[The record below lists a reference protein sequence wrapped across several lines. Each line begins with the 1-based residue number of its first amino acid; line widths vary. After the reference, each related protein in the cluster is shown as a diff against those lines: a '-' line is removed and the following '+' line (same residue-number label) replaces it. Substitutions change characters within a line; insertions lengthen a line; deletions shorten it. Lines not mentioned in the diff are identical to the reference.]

1 MATACGPGLCSAGQA
16 AAAQQDTPP
25 SGAGPPVG
33 AVGTETGA
41 VFGADPSTEAR
52 EVPDLLQKR
61 LAADGL
67 AAAEAAAAVQEAA
80 GSVKGA
86 ADACDK
92 HRTEPGLAEDCAA
105 VSLIGSAGGLD
116 GAAGCPESV
125 VWEGKEGAAPS
136 PEKDPLAADSP
147 APAKAVE
154 GTLAGGALMTE
165 GSVEAAREEERHNLA
180 LAKDG
185 AKVVRFPWT
194 ANLNASL
201 FICIPNPM
209 LIEIGFQLLIA
220 GSGLCGGKRPYVSF
234 RRAGCWRRFVSA
246 KARDV

>member
-1 MATACGPGLCSAGQA
+1 MTWCAQPLFSARRLKTAQVCLLSQIYCAHAGADTAATACGPGLCSAGQA

-25 SGAGPPVG
+25 SGAGPPMG
-33 AVGTETGA
+33 AVGTVTGA

-67 AAAEAAAAVQEAA
+67 SATEAAAAAQEAA
-80 GSVKGA
+80 GSVEGA

-92 HRTEPGLAEDCAA
+92 HRTKPGAAEDGAA
-105 VSLIGSAGGLD
+105 TPLIGSDGALG

-125 VWEGKEGAAPS
+125 VWEGAEGAAPS
-136 PEKDPLAADSP
+136 PGKDSSAADSP
-147 APAKAVE
+147 APAKGVE

-165 GSVEAAREEERHNLA
+165 GGVEAAREEERHNLA

-185 AKVVRFPWT
+185 AKVVRFPCT
-194 ANLNASL
+194 AN
-201 FICIPNPM
+201 
-209 LIEIGFQLLIA
+209 
-220 GSGLCGGKRPYVSF
+220 
-234 RRAGCWRRFVSA
+234 
-246 KARDV
+246 